1 MAVFR
6 YSLSAFYSL
15 GNNIYLSLFH
25 TILARL
31 LRLTMFRKAIPL
43 RFILVSTFV
52 FQTAAAVS
60 LTMWL
65 AWNTEQR
72 SIEERNQDEQTET
85 LNRISDKLNEYLEF
99 SAVINRLN
107 RADLA
112 NQGLNL
118 DNPNQLTQQFWKQRS
133 LLTTVPVTAI
143 YFGDVQGRF
152 IGLRFQGDR
161 TWQISQVNKQ
171 TDGHYYSYAVNN
183 EGQISR
189 LLSKGELYNLKQ
201 RPWYTNALQ
210 SERPCWN
217 AVYQDSQKSRPQ
229 FTISERIYNKNQAL
243 LGVVGVDFSV
253 EQISI
258 FLRSLITQELP
269 SLMILDRRGKI
280 VGTSTQQNPFKVRP
294 DRTEWIDVADLEDSL
309 LSQTAP
315 HVSKLLEQWQ
325 TRKLSQQISFEYQQ
339 NSYSLRASPLQNSHG
354 LELLVVSVVPQST
367 FWNRVPEQHRA
378 SLLLGIV
385 VLMTAIL
392 FGLVTARRLSQGLRE
407 LIRSG
412 EKLAQEG
419 PQGFTNDSIYSSFE
433 NSRIEELSNLAKA
446 FNRMATHLQGSFD
459 KLEARVQERTQAL
472 RQSEEKFAK
481 IFYTH
486 PNPIAISRVRDGCFV
501 DINDSALELFSI
513 ERETVLGKSFF
524 DLDLGVNPEQRQ
536 QIIQSIQTHGPIRS
550 LETYPKTKGRETCIV
565 LYSADLI
572 EVNEELY
579 LISILDDITD
589 RKLAE
594 EALRRSEEK
603 FAKIFHSNPNPMTI
617 SRVSDGYILDF
628 NASALK
634 FFGAQKE
641 DVIGKT
647 SFELNFWLDYA
658 HREEILQ
665 ALRQQQIVRGLE
677 YNVRTHNGKT
687 RTVLFSAEMIE
698 VDGQFCLVST
708 MNDISDRR
716 ESEVALQQAKLEA
729 EAANRA
735 KSRFLSN
742 MSHELRTPLNA
753 ILGFTQVMNRD
764 TSLSP
769 NQRDRVDIIS
779 RSSEHLLEMINDVL
793 DMAKIESGRVDIY
806 SNSFD
811 LYRLLETLDNMF
823 SMRLLTKGIALV
835 IEQIY
840 NVPQFIK
847 TDEGKLRQ
855 ILINLIG
862 NAIKF
867 TDEGQIRVKVRLIED
882 RQSQE
887 KSNTL
892 LFFDIEDTGVGIAN
906 SELDSIFEAFFQGKQ
921 GSSSGRVGTG
931 LGLPIC
937 REFVQLLNGNIGVSS
952 KLGGGSLFQFY
963 IPVETVSEINQ
974 LSSPR
979 STELS
984 PKLLQHRILVVDD
997 RWECRQLVAQVLE
1010 PLGLDLRDAKNG
1022 QEAITVWQ
1030 AWNPH
1035 LILMDMV
1042 MPVMS
1047 GHTAS
1052 QYIKTHLQGRDTVI
1066 IALTTST
1073 LEADTDTILDT
1084 GCDAVIRK
1092 PFREA
1097 EILQI
1102 LEQYLGIQCTVQG
1115 NKLSN
1120 NSSRVGVIKQPTDN
1134 LRRALLESMSKEWI
1148 IQVHEAAQKVDNAV
1162 LLLLIAQISD
1172 SSHLLRDTLINLVKN
1187 FRCDVIFELTE
1198 PQL

>member
-1 MAVFR
+1 M
-6 YSLSAFYSL
+6 S
-15 GNNIYLSLFH
+15 
-25 TILARL
+25 
-31 LRLTMFRKAIPL
+31 RKAIPL
-43 RFILVSTFV
+43 RVILVSTFV

-60 LTMWL
+60 LAMWL

-72 SIEERNQDEQTET
+72 SIEERNQNEQAET

-112 NQGLNL
+112 SQPFNL
-118 DNPNQLTQQFWKQRS
+118 ETPNQLTQQFWKQRS
-133 LLTTVPVTAI
+133 LLTTVPITAI
-143 YFGDVQGRF
+143 YFGDVRGRF
-152 IGLRFQGDR
+152 VGLRFQSDR

-171 TDGHYYSYAVNN
+171 TDGRYYSYAVNN
-183 EGQISR
+183 KGQVSR
-189 LLSKGELYNLKQ
+189 LLSKGETYNTKQ
-201 RPWYTNALQ
+201 RPWYINALKA
-210 SERPCWN
+210 ERSCWN
-217 AVYQDSQKSRPQ
+217 SVYQDFEKSRPQ

-243 LGVVGVDFSV
+243 IGVVGVDFSV

-258 FLRSLITQELP
+258 FLRSLVTQELP
-269 SLMILDRRGKI
+269 SLMILDRKGKI
-280 VGTSTQQNPFKVRP
+280 VGTSTQQNPFNAFP
-294 DRTEWIDVADLEDSL
+294 DRIGWIGVADLKDSL
-309 LSQTAP
+309 LHQTTP
-315 HVSKLLEQWQ
+315 YIPKLIEQWK
-325 TRKLSQQISFEYQQ
+325 TRKTFQQIAFQHQ
-339 NSYSLRASPLQNSHG
+339 HNSYSLWASPLQNSHG
-354 LELLVVSVVPQST
+354 LDLLIVSIVPQST

-392 FGLVTARRLSQGLRE
+392 FGLITARRLSQGLRE

-419 PQGFTNDSIYSSFE
+419 PQGFTNDAIHSSFE

-446 FNRMATHLQGSFD
+446 FNRMAVHLQNSFD
-459 KLEARVQERTQAL
+459 ELEARVQERTQAL

-486 PNPIAISRVRDGCFV
+486 PNPIAISRVQDGCFV

-513 ERETVLGKSFF
+513 ERKTVLGKSIF
-524 DLDLGVNPEQRQ
+524 DLDLGVNPDQRQ

-572 EVNEELY
+572 EVNKELY

-603 FAKIFHSNPNPMTI
+603 FAKIFHSNPNPMMI

-634 FFGAQKE
+634 FFGAQKQ

-647 SFELNFWLDYA
+647 SFELNFWLDRSHYN
-658 HREEILQ
+658 EILQ
-665 ALRQQQIVRGLE
+665 ALQQQQIVRGFE
-677 YNVRTHNGKT
+677 YNVRIYNSEI

-698 VDGQFCLVST
+698 VDGQFCLIST

-729 EAANRA
+729 EAANQA

-769 NQRDRVDIIS
+769 NQRDRVDIIN

-806 SNSFD
+806 SSNFD
-811 LYRLLETLDNMF
+811 LYCLLKTLENMF
-823 SMRLLTKGIALV
+823 SMRLLAKGIALI
-835 IEQIY
+835 IERLD
-840 NVPQFIK
+840 NVPQFVK

-867 TDEGQIRVKVRLIED
+867 TDKGQIRVRVRLIED
-882 RQSQE
+882 CPFQE
-887 KSNTL
+887 KPNTL
-892 LFFDIEDTGVGIAN
+892 LFFDIEDTGVGISN
-906 SELDSIFEAFFQGKQ
+906 SEIDSIFEAFFQGKQ

-937 REFVQLLNGNIGVSS
+937 REFIQLLNGNIWVSS
-952 KLGGGSLFQFY
+952 KLGYGSLFQFY
-963 IPVETVSEINQ
+963 IPVETVSESNR
-974 LSSPR
+974 LPSPR
-979 STELS
+979 VAELS
-984 PKLLQHRILVVDD
+984 PQPFQHRILVVDD
-997 RWECRQLVAQVLE
+997 RWECRQLMTQVLE
-1010 PLGLDLRDAKNG
+1010 NLGLDIRSAKNG

-1035 LILMDMV
+1035 LILMDML
-1042 MPVMS
+1042 MPVMD
-1047 GHTAS
+1047 GYTAA

-1066 IALTTST
+1066 IAITART
-1073 LEADTDTILDT
+1073 LEADTETILNA

-1092 PFREA
+1092 PFRDA
-1097 EILQI
+1097 EILQT
-1102 LEQYLGIQCTVQG
+1102 LEQYLGIHFAVQG
-1115 NKLSN
+1115 QRPI
-1120 NSSRVGVIKQPTDN
+1120 NSVNSINTTKQPIDS
-1134 LRRALLESMSKEWI
+1134 LRGDLLEAMPKEWV
-1148 IQVHEAAQKVDNAV
+1148 IQVHEAAQKVDNAG
-1162 LLLLIAQISD
+1162 LLLLIAQIPD
-1172 SSHLLRDTLINLVKN
+1172 KSHTLRDALINLVKN